1 MNEVDEL
8 FSAEAPLSDD
18 SDSAEGVYFTKYARK
33 FFGDREKEADA
44 WGLVTAP
51 LGKKSNIGNF
61 YYGALSGILW
71 DNTQVKN
78 ELTERIEV
86 YQQVRRE
93 FLEQRDKVETLRAKL
108 SQYAEKSQKL
118 YDMQQEQNA
127 LQKHY
132 HEQKEK
138 HEAALH
144 DLESQITQRQSDMLD
159 AGKRQINTGAAVLN
173 AEKLVSRIKT
183 EVETRIS
190 EKNGYIYDVQQVDA
204 DITVWNKIF
213 RS

>member
-1 MNEVDEL
+1 M
-8 FSAEAPLSDD
+8 
-18 SDSAEGVYFTKYARK
+18 
-33 FFGDREKEADA
+33 
-44 WGLVTAP
+44 
-51 LGKKSNIGNF
+51 
-61 YYGALSGILW
+61 
-71 DNTQVKN
+71 KN

-213 RS
+213 IVKSTRTHWGRRRCIPIG